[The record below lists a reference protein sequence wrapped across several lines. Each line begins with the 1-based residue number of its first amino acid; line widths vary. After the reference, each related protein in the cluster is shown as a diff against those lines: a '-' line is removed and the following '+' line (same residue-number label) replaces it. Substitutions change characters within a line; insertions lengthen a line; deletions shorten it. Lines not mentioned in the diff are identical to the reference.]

1 MKGQMCW
8 IFEVVCQVFLGLLN
22 YISICLN
29 YVQLRHLAAL
39 TLCPSPADFTL
50 IQTFMIFWKK
60 KTQN

>member
-1 MKGQMCW
+1 M
-8 IFEVVCQVFLGLLN
+8 FLGLLN